1 MTVSSGRVN
10 GVGGRMQVMKRG
22 VPRSGFTLIELLV
35 VVAIIALLLGILL
48 PSLSRARAKSR
59 AVVCVSNIKQ
69 LAHAFFLYAEDYGV
83 IPGNVWH
90 GEDLNLDWCGL
101 RNDNYQD
108 HPDWYSHPIETSV
121 LWFYMGKMVNILE
134 CPTEQRES
142 NSLFDYCVLS
152 RMAGARTDL
161 PWRMTYPKDPVH
173 PRRSRYYFPAML
185 LLAEEHSTFY
195 NNDGTHMPGY
205 DDGFWSNVD
214 QFTDR
219 HEGKATVAYLDGS
232 AGQFDAP
239 KGVNT
244 DVQEIQDLKARQ
256 LRILVGDEKLP
267 MYSPYEVDNH
277 MGWINKPRD

>member
-1 MTVSSGRVN
+1 
-10 GVGGRMQVMKRG
+10 MQPRG
-22 VPRSGFTLIELLV
+22 SRSGFTLIELLV
-35 VVAIIALLLGILL
+35 VIAIIGLLLGILL

-69 LAHAFFLYAEDYGV
+69 TGHAFFLYAEDYGV

-101 RNDNYQD
+101 ANDNYEE
-108 HPDWYSHPIETSV
+108 HEDWYSHPIEASV
-121 LWFYMGKMVNILE
+121 LWFYMGRIDDILE

-142 NSLFDYCVLS
+142 NSMFDYCVLA

-205 DDGFWSNVD
+205 DDGFWSNMD

-219 HEGKATVAYLDGS
+219 HEGEATVAYLDGS
-232 AGQFDAP
+232 AGRFNAP
-239 KGVNT
+239 KGPNT
-244 DVQEIQDLKARQ
+244 DVQEPQDMEAKQTRLW
-256 LRILVGDEKLP
+256 IGEEKYS
-267 MYSPYEVDNH
+267 MYSARGEDNC
-277 MGWINKPRD
+277 MGWINQPHD